1 MSVVFRLPDLGEG
14 MAEAEIVHWLVQP
27 GERVRRDQ
35 PLAEVQT
42 DKALV
47 ELPSPAAGRIAELA
61 AQEGEVVPVG
71 ATLVT
76 IEAEDEED
84 KQEAV
89 QDTESDAENTHSA
102 LFQAPPADALRVST
116 EGQAIPANQVLATP
130 AVRHLAREL
139 GVDLTTVPPSGPHG
153 RITEEDVRQAAAKTA
168 VSSPQRAPELAS
180 SSAEERIPLRGLRRE
195 IAAHVTQAA
204 FTAPH
209 VTLFGEAEVTHL
221 VALRD
226 RLYPRLQEEG
236 IGLTYLPF
244 VVKAV
249 VAGLHAFPMLNAS
262 LDDAGQEIVLH
273 PFYHIGIATATPEG
287 LLVPVLRDADRKS
300 LHELAKEI
308 QELAQRA
315 RERRCTPEE
324 LRGSTFTVTNYGA
337 FGGSFG
343 TPILNF
349 PNSAILGIGRIDE
362 KPWVRDHQLVVAPV
376 LPFSLSFDHRLIDG
390 ETAQRFLNRLFAL
403 LSDPDQLLLEMN

>member
-27 GERVRRDQ
+27 GDQVRRDQ

-47 ELPSPAAGRIAELA
+47 ELPSPAAGRIVALA
-61 AQEGEVVPVG
+61 AQEGEVIPVG

-76 IEAEDEED
+76 IEEEDEED
-84 KQEAV
+84 KQEA
-89 QDTESDAENTHSA
+89 TSA
-102 LFQAPPADALRVST
+102 TVQAPPAEVQPMPT
-116 EGQAIPANQVLATP
+116 EGQEIPADQVLATP

-139 GVDLTTVPPSGPHG
+139 GADLTTVAPSGPHG
-153 RITEEDVRQAAAKTA
+153 RITEEDVRRAATKTT
-168 VSSPQRAPELAS
+168 VSSLQQAPEGAAS
-180 SSAEERIPLRGLRRE
+180 STEERMPLRGLRRE
-195 IAAHVTQAA
+195 IAAHVSQAA

-209 VTLFGEAEVTHL
+209 VTLFGEAEVTRL

-236 IGLTYLPF
+236 VGLTYLPF
-244 VVKAV
+244 VVKAI

-262 LDDAGQEIVLH
+262 LDEAGQEIILH
-273 PFYHIGIATATPEG
+273 PFYHIGVATATPDG
-287 LLVPVLRDADRKS
+287 LLVPVVRDADRKS

-315 RERRCTPEE
+315 RQRRCTPEE
-324 LRGSTFTVTNYGA
+324 LRGSTFTVTNFGA

-343 TPILNF
+343 TPILNY

-362 KPWVRDHQLVVAPV
+362 RPWVRDHQLVVAPV
-376 LPFSLSFDHRLIDG
+376 LPLSLSFDHRLIDG
-390 ETAQRFLNRLFAL
+390 EMGQRFLNRVIAL